1 MLRRAKRLAETFAS
15 LFKRHLALKYIW
27 VEWVLP
33 FEILNIIFAIAGWY
47 FFAKVFGR
55 ESPFLKPYGGSFIA
69 YLILGMGIYPFF
81 NTVLNQPY
89 SLINICYSS
98 SFVAGGVRMGW
109 ADYLQ
114 LAGIP
119 IPIYMAS
126 EMLITLFQH
135 IITLGVY
142 LFAGIF
148 IFGMQMPGHPN
159 YLAAFLAVFLGML
172 AVLGIGLISAS
183 MIWIAGAWHGE
194 EPIQWAVSML
204 AGLISGVYF
213 PPEVL
218 PKPLLAL
225 SQFLPQTYAL
235 RIARLSILKG
245 YSISQLSPDFLILLL
260 FCVILLPLGIVILH
274 YSLKLAKKRGSLM
287 SF

>member
-1 MLRRAKRLAETFAS
+1 M
-15 LFKRHLALKYIW
+15 
-27 VEWVLP
+27 P
-33 FEILNIIFAIAGWY
+33 FEILNIIFAIAGWF
-47 FFAKVFGR
+47 FFAKTFGT

-81 NTVLNQPY
+81 NTALTQPNN
-89 SLINICYSS
+89 LINICYTS
-98 SFVAGGVRMGW
+98 SFEAGGVRMGW
-109 ADYLQ
+109 GDYLQ

-126 EMLITLFQH
+126 EMLIILSQQV
-135 IITLGVY
+135 ITLGIY
-142 LFAGIF
+142 LLAGIF
-148 IFGMQMPGHPN
+148 LFGMKIPGNPN
-159 YLAAFLAVFLGML
+159 YIGALLALFLGML
-172 AVLGIGLISAS
+172 AVLGIGLLSAS
-183 MIWIAGAWHGE
+183 MIWFAGAWYGE
-194 EPIQWAVSML
+194 EPIQWVVSML

-218 PKPLLAL
+218 PKSLLAV

-245 YSISQLSPDFLILLL
+245 YSISHLSPDFLILLIFTL
-260 FCVILLPLGIVILH
+260 VLLPIGIVALH

>member
-1 MLRRAKRLAETFAS
+1 MFFS
-15 LFKRHLALKYIW
+15 LTARHISIKYVW

-33 FEILNIIFAIAGWY
+33 FEVLNIIFAIAGWY
-47 FFAKVFGR
+47 FFAKMFGK
-55 ESPFLKPYGGSFIA
+55 ESPFLQPYGGNFVA

-81 NTVLNQPY
+81 NTVLTQPNF
-89 SLINICYSS
+89 LVNLCYTG
-98 SFVAGGVRMGW
+98 SFVAGGVTLGW

-119 IPIYMAS
+119 IPVYLAA
-126 EMLITLFQH
+126 EMIITLGEH
-135 IITLGVY
+135 IITLVVY
-142 LFAGIF
+142 LLAGF
-148 IFGMQMPGHPN
+148 FLFGMQIPGHPN
-159 YLAAFLAVFLGML
+159 YMGALIATFLGMI
-172 AVLGIGLISAS
+172 AVLGIGLLSAS
-183 MIWIAGAWHGE
+183 MIWIAGAWHGN
-194 EPIQWAVSML
+194 EPIQWMVSML

-218 PKPLLAL
+218 PKWLLTI

-245 YSISQLSPDFLILLL
+245 YSISQLLPDFLILLL
-260 FCVILLPLGIVILH
+260 FCLVLFPLGAGMLH
-274 YSLKLAKKRGSLM
+274 YSLKLAKKKGSLM